1 MSSLS
6 RCSRAWL
13 SFLLLQDVGVIWMCC
28 SGQAALLFKN
38 TSAPLARQYSLVV
51 AAICVVRLFLL
62 GFFES
67 FPLHAC
73 HITVTTL
80 YALAMAAEMF
90 YYKTMGSTTPNIV
103 RVVVQ
108 GILPR
113 KKLLKNV
120 LIPAVTVIL
129 FTVAQRWLHELP
141 QVGPVRRKGRLFAK
155 HYMEGDLLN
164 PPESDDVRELRK
176 KQL

>member
-28 SGQAALLFKN
+28 SGQASLLFKN
-38 TSAPLARQYSLVV
+38 ATASVARQYSLVV
-51 AAICVVRLFLL
+51 AVICVVRLFLL
-62 GFFES
+62 RFFES

-80 YALAMAAEMF
+80 YALAMGAEMF
-90 YYKTMGSTTPNIV
+90 YYRTMDSTTPNIV

-108 GILPR
+108 
-113 KKLLKNV
+113 
-120 LIPAVTVIL
+120 AVTVIL
-129 FTVAQRWLHELP
+129 FTIAQRWLYELP
-141 QVGPVRRKGRLFAK
+141 QAGPVRRKGRLFAK
-155 HYMEGDLLN
+155 HYMEGDLLI